1 MRAVINLVKIIFWGQ
16 NVEDY
21 ECTCIYTILI
31 CVYRMA
37 TAQLLTHG
45 QPNVYVHLIWKVFV
59 IWLLYY
65 PVHFWFIVSHGFD
78 LQILT
83 LNSFFY
89 VGKQRDAKSYFSE
102 FFNLLLSSSLQAGT
116 ITLKST
122 VGSSS
127 ILGNSRFFK
136 IFGSRYV
143 FSCLCRFI
151 TGNGVVKDF
160 CIITSCND
168 VVSTKNVGHYL

>member
-1 MRAVINLVKIIFWGQ
+1 MYMYLYILNLCLQDGNGVAVNSWLAESICPINLESVCNIA
-16 NVEDY
+16 
-21 ECTCIYTILI
+21 TILSCPFLVHSLSWI
-31 CVYRMA
+31 RAPNFDFKFV
-37 TAQLLTHG
+37 LLR
-45 QPNVYVHLIWKVFV
+45 WK
-59 IWLLYY
+59 IE
-65 PVHFWFIVSHGFD
+65 GC
-78 LQILT
+78 
-83 LNSFFY
+83 
-89 VGKQRDAKSYFSE
+89 KSYFSE